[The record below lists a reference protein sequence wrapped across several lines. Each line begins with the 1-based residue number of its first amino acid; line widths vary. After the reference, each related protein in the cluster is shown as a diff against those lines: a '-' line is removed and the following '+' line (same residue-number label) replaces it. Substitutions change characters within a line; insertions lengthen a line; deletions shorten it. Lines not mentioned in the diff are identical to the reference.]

1 MLVLN
6 LHIKCLLQ
14 KVLNDYFLSF
24 SLVLQF
30 FRVLF
35 HSLHLQVVQE
45 LKTKNFLSYENFLN
59 VNDANSHFSGTLMEA
74 INNVAPQRETR
85 LKNKSE
91 EWFDG
96 EISSAIKIRNAKFK
110 KFKKTIQLTDEEIFK
125 ESKYHVRNLI
135 KNKKKVYL

>member
-59 VNDANSHFSGTLMEA
+59 VNDANFSDL
-74 INNVAPQRETR
+74 I
-85 LKNKSE
+85 SE
-91 EWFDG
+91 PMPPRRVQWLWTFP
-96 EISSAIKIRNAKFK
+96 
-110 KFKKTIQLTDEEIFK
+110 
-125 ESKYHVRNLI
+125 
-135 KNKKKVYL
+135 